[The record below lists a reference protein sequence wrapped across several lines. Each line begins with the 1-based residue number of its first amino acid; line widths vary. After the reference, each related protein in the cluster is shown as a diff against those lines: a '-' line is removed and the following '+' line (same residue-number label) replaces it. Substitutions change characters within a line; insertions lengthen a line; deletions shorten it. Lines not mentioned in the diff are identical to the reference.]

1 MDNDLYKVLPKST
14 DNLESLEKWKNEYN
28 GIPYENKL
36 RSDDMSTEKY
46 GADNMTR
53 YNRIKAILSDDID
66 PNDPNNNVDSTNEAS
81 IMSADEEEFYNGW
94 EAKLERARQ
103 AEANGLIIMVDTN
116 KELHGEDTE
125 DSINLLKEKWDKFQ
139 LLPEELR
146 TLSNNTASSIFGM
159 DNYKLYEKILNNH
172 IKDLDKQNK
181 GLDTYTAPNA
191 VIQYDNSVSPYDTSD
206 NSDYISS
213 DIDVTNESYTWIKS
227 LEELYLD
234 LSHAKSINEVNEI
247 KHKISNLGWNPE
259 IPFSESAAKRT
270 WVLNSYS
277 GNAIEIDAK
286 EYLKEAVKAT
296 SKVKHTYEE
305 LKDKII
311 PIFVCLT
318 SGKSDAGKI
327 IKWFTDSKWSH
338 AAIGFNSSLEPL
350 YSFNLYFGQVNGFSI
365 EGLKTYIKMNNDSK
379 IKVYALFVTPEQK
392 DKMKETIQWYIDNKG
407 NTRYNLANIFAIA
420 LRRISKSASDKDKM
434 ICSQFVYSILK
445 LADFKMRKTKEN
457 STITPADIDELA
469 DDARF
474 FVMYEGD
481 LDTYNP
487 DEVDKL
493 CKAII
498 PTLPLEYYGIDEA
511 TGVELF
517 NVKSAI
523 KRVLNRDRIF
533 EMAEALLRNK

>member
-14 DNLESLEKWKNEYN
+14 DNLESLEKWKDEYD

-36 RSDDMSTEKY
+36 RSDDMSTEIY
-46 GADNMTR
+46 GIDNMTR
-53 YNRIKAILSDDID
+53 YNRIKAILSDDVD
-66 PNDPNNNVDSTNEAS
+66 PNDPGNNTFTQEAS
-81 IMSADEEEFYNGW
+81 IMTAEEEDFYNGW
-94 EAKLERARQ
+94 EDKLERAKQ
-103 AEANGLIIMVDTN
+103 AEASGLIIMVDTN

-146 TLSNNTASSIFGM
+146 TLSNNTAYNIFGM

-172 IKDLDKQNK
+172 LKDLDDQAN
-181 GLDTYTAPNA
+181 GLEKYTSPNTVIRYGSNVAPYA
-191 VIQYDNSVSPYDTSD
+191 TDDD
-206 NSDYISS
+206 ADYISS
-213 DIDVTNESYTWIKS
+213 DMVEENSYTWIKS

-234 LSHAKSINEVNEI
+234 LSHAKSINEANEI
-247 KHKISNLGWNPE
+247 KSKISKLGWNPE
-259 IPFSESAAKRT
+259 IPFSESAAERT
-270 WVLNSYS
+270 WVLNSYT

-286 EYLKEAVKAT
+286 EYLKEATKAT

-318 SGKSDAGKI
+318 SGISNAGKI
-327 IKWFTDSKWSH
+327 IRWFTDSKWSH
-338 AAIGFNSSLEPL
+338 ASIGFKSSLNPM

-365 EGLKTYIKMNNDSK
+365 EGLKTYMKMKKDRN
-379 IKVYALFVTPEQK
+379 IKVYALFVTPEQR
-392 DKMKETIQWYIDNKG
+392 DKMKEAIQWYIDNKDK
-407 NTRYNLANIFAIA
+407 TKYNLSNIFAIA

-445 LADFKMRKTKEN
+445 LADFKTRKTKEN

-481 LDTYNP
+481 METYNSE
-487 DEVDKL
+487 EVDKL

-511 TGVELF
+511 TGIELF

-523 KRVLNRDRIF
+523 KRNSTINRVF
-533 EMAEALLRNK
+533 EMAEALLKNK